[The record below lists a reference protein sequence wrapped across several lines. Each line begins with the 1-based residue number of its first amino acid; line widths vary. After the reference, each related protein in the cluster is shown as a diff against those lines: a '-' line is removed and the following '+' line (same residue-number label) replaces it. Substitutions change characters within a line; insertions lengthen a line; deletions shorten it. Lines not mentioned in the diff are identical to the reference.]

1 MYYNDAHVDLQMLQ
15 IALQRALQLRPEL
28 RIAIQADKSAQQ
40 GQVVEVMDTAKAIG
54 IERVAIATA
63 PMRTPQ

>member
-1 MYYNDAHVDLQMLQ
+1 VIITQEGAMYSNDAHVDLQTLR

-40 GQVVEVMDTAKAIG
+40 GQVVKVMDPAKLL
-54 IERVAIATA
+54 VLNV
-63 PMRTPQ
+63 